1 MPSPEYERGPRPDKP
16 LNADRRPNVT
26 PALFVL
32 LLLAVIAVIFLAMFA
47 LG

>member
-1 MPSPEYERGPRPDKP
+1 

-26 PALFVL
+26 RALFVL